1 MLSHLRLFATPWTV
15 ALQAPPSMGFPR
27 QEYWSGLPF
36 PIPGDLPKPGIKPA
50 SLVSPALAGE
60 FSVLVA
66 GTKGVGGRKW
76 VIVGLS
82 EILQNPILLIQGPP
96 PLSSPDA
103 VTENSRTQT
112 PRQSRPSQLILHQCK
127 YVSFWLKCLRLQV
140 WNMY

>member
-1 MLSHLRLFATPWTV
+1 MDIAC
-15 ALQAPPSMGFPR
+15 QAPLFTGFSR
-27 QEYWSGLPF
+27 QEYWSGWPF
-36 PIPGDLPKPGIKPA
+36 SSPRDLPNPGIKPA
-50 SLVSPALAGE
+50 SLVSAALAGK

-82 EILQNPILLIQGPP
+82 KILQDPILLIQRPP

-103 VTENSRTQT
+103 VIENSRTQT
-112 PRQSRPSQLILHQCK
+112 PRQSRPSQLILHHCK